1 MKKCSCCQKE
11 LPESEFYKN
20 KAHKDGLQN
29 CCKSCQTSLTNK
41 SYRAKV
47 IRDGLYNTVNAFQ
60 PKEDFILGGIKCT
73 ILNKPKV
80 SEKTFNIS
88 NINTGENF
96 STNDKEHFFAKLEKL
111 LGRAA

>member
-11 LPESEFYKN
+11 LPESEFWKN
-20 KAHKDGLQN
+20 RSAKDGLQN
-29 CCKSCQTSLTNK
+29 CCKSCLTLLHQK

-47 IRDGLYNTVNAFQ
+47 IRDSLYNTVKAFQ
-60 PKEDFILGGIKCT
+60 PKEEYVVGGIKIT
-73 ILNKPKV
+73 ILNRPKV
-80 SEKTFNIS
+80 VEKIFNIS

-96 STNDKEHFFAKLEKL
+96 STNNKEYFFVKLEKL